1 MNSFLLCRD
10 MIPEYFEWI
19 TLSGVPS
26 TLFYSYIPAILL
38 ILTITFFV
46 YENNKDKHNYTVIY
60 LCLLAV
66 SATLWMCTTLIEW
79 LAAPVI
85 INNFAWSIM
94 GLFEMFVYIFSLC
107 FFISFVLKKDVSL
120 NYKIVL
126 GVILL
131 PILFFEEFHSV
142 INYFNIDE
150 CNGYYNLFY
159 TSYIYIFEIIST
171 LFVITWGV
179 LKVKRASTTDNKKQ
193 IIFITIAV
201 FLFQILFT
209 LSSIIGEATLVYGIN
224 LFGPIGLVIFV
235 GLLSFLIVRFKAFD
249 IKMLAAQ
256 ALVWALVILIG
267 SQFLYLE
274 AVSPVVLILTGFTL
288 VVAAILGLIL
298 VRSVK
303 KEVAQR
309 EQIEQLAKSLE
320 NSNDKLAG
328 ANLSL
333 KDTNQ
338 KIEVA
343 NRSLEEANDKLK
355 ELDLMKSEFVSLATH
370 QIRGPL
376 AAIKGYISL
385 MQEGDYGKVPKKF
398 DEPLSTVF
406 KSTDS
411 LSRMVTDF
419 LDVSR
424 IDLGQMKY
432 EFTEFD
438 FKDLVKEV
446 ATELKPNIDAKG
458 LEFREKITDQACPI
472 KADRTKLKQVLN
484 NLVDNSSKYT
494 KTGWLEISVEKKN
507 NNVLFAVKDSG
518 VGISEKTL
526 SQLFQRFSRAKNA
539 NDSNIL
545 GTGLGLYIAKKMVE
559 ANSGKVWAESE
570 GEGKGAQF
578 YVEIPAVK

>member
-1 MNSFLLCRD
+1 MFV
-10 MIPEYFEWI
+10 
-19 TLSGVPS
+19 GV
-26 TLFYSYIPAILL
+26 
-38 ILTITFFV
+38 FV
-46 YENNKDKHNYTVIY
+46 YLKAKN
-60 LCLLAV
+60 L
-66 SATLWMCTTLIEW
+66 
-79 LAAPVI
+79 P
-85 INNFAWSIM
+85 
-94 GLFEMFVYIFSLC
+94 GR
-107 FFISFVLKKDVSL
+107 VLVSL
-120 NYKIVL
+120 SSVFSIFVILNLISWLTSVVPQLLFFWSLFGLAISIIFILCAYLLFVFLFNRDVTVQIKYLFLVL
-126 GVILL
+126 LL
-131 PILFFEEFHSV
+131 PIISLTPTNFSITSFNGTYCVVNEGELFLYYYYLFGLISAVLSIFLLVKRNNQIKDKGEKRKNNLFTFG
-142 INYFNIDE
+142 IE
-150 CNGYYNLFY
+150 CFILMIFFTSLIASYLYDTGFVDSYNL
-159 TSYIYIFEIIST
+159 EP
-171 LFVITWGV
+171 
-179 LKVKRASTTDNKKQ
+179 
-193 IIFITIAV
+193 
-201 FLFQILFT
+201 
-209 LSSIIGEATLVYGIN
+209 YG
-224 LFGPIGLVIFV
+224 LYGPVIFMSI
-235 GLLSFLIVRFKAFD
+235 LSFLIVRFKAFD
-249 IKMLAAQ
+249 IKLLGAQ

-267 SQFLYLE
+267 SQFFFIE
-274 AVSPVVLILTGFTL
+274 SDINR
-288 VVAAILGLIL
+288 IL
-298 VRSVK
+298 VSITLIISAIVGLMIIRSVK

-309 EQIEQLAKSLE
+309 GQIEQLAKSLE
-320 NSNDKLAG
+320 SSNDKLAN
-328 ANLSL
+328 ANFSL
-333 KDTNQ
+333 KD
-338 KIEVA
+338 A
-343 NRSLEEANDKLK
+343 NERLK

-385 MQEGDYGKVPKKF
+385 MVEGDYGKVPAAF
-398 DEPLSTVF
+398 DEPLSTIF

-438 FKDLVKEV
+438 FRDLVKEV
-446 ATELKPNIDAKG
+446 ATELKPNIDARG

-494 KTGWLEISVEKKN
+494 KSGWLEISVEKKKDSKI
-507 NNVLFAVKDSG
+507 LFAVKDSG